1 MGLRI
6 NTNVPS
12 ITAQRNLK
20 MTKRSLD
27 SNYSRLASGSR
38 ISKAA
43 DDAAGLA
50 ISEKLKAQIRS
61 LRQARRNTED
71 GISMVQVAEGGMNEV
86 SGMLIRMR
94 ELAIQAASD
103 TIGPD
108 ERRFTDLEFQA
119 LKAEIERVAQS
130 GEYNGNKLL
139 NGAGGLIEVQ
149 IGTRNNPFE
158 DRISYDASLTDV
170 TLGALGIT
178 GDEVTSKEGAQSALT
193 SLDNAILSVN
203 GSRAE
208 LGALQNRMVTITNTL
223 DINDENFSAA
233 NSRIRDVDIA
243 SESADLTKNNILV
256 QSGVS
261 VLAQAN
267 NTSNLAL
274 KLLG

>member
-1 MGLRI
+1 MGIRI

-20 MTKRSLD
+20 MTKRNLD

-61 LRQARRNTED
+61 MRQARRNTED
-71 GISMVQVAEGGMNEV
+71 GISMVQVAEGGLNEV

-103 TIGPD
+103 TVGPD

-119 LKAEIERVAQS
+119 LKGEIERVAQS
-130 GEYNGNKLL
+130 GEFNGNKLL
-139 NGAGGLIEVQ
+139 NGTGGLIEIQ

-158 DRISYDASLTDV
+158 DRIRYDSSLTDATV
-170 TLGALGIT
+170 GSLGVS
-178 GDEVTSKEGAQSALT
+178 GDEISSKEGAQNALAT
-193 SLDNAILSVN
+193 IDNAILSIN

-208 LGALQNRMVTITNTL
+208 LGALQNRLVTVTNTL

-243 SESADLTKNNILV
+243 SETADLTKNNILS
-256 QSGVS
+256 QSGVA

-267 NTSNLAL
+267 NASSLAL